1 MNAVS
6 TLTLNPE
13 KEDNGITYQCQVSH
27 PALSSPLTI
36 GITLNVLCKS
46 NLSVPH
52 VTFCVVIYT
61 AQALRN

>member
-1 MNAVS
+1 MNTVS

-46 NLSVPH
+46 NITCQSH
-52 VTFCVVIYT
+52 
-61 AQALRN
+61 R